1 MASFWLPR
9 QKYILFCLCLSVE
22 KLISCQADLSDRRVV
37 SPKAGAELAASLGL
51 QYFESSAKDQTG
63 VEVRILKSP
72 SQFSA
77 FYFDIFWPSADI
89 EKLNCP
95 PGTFLLLSKRVAQ
108 TSQGASSRDG
118 RNCLRSYLIIFDHIW
133 SYLIIFDH
141 IWSYLII
148 FEEKWQGGSYVST
161 HPPFR
166 WLALVI
172 GHQ

>member
-1 MASFWLPR
+1 MQTLHTLQRICIAVKNASTQGGDVSRSEGVGGEVALVKLVKHQWRPFGC
-9 QKYILFCLCLSVE
+9 QGKYILFCLCLSVE

-108 TSQGASSRDG
+108 ASRGASSRDG
-118 RNCLRSYLIIFDHIW
+118 RNCLRSYLIIFDHI
-133 SYLIIFDH
+133 
-141 IWSYLII
+141 
-148 FEEKWQGGSYVST
+148 
-161 HPPFR
+161 
-166 WLALVI
+166 
-172 GHQ
+172 